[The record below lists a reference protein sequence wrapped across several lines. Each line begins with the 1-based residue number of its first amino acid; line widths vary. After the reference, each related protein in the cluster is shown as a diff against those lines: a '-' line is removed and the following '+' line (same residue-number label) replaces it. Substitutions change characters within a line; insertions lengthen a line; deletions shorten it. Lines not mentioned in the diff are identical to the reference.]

1 LPSDFAPDLV
11 HLQTALQQAVTGP
24 RPETWAKA
32 GALLAPSPMSP
43 ERRLS
48 LYARGYRARLLD
60 SLRHE
65 YPALCALMGPV
76 VFDLFADGYIETC
89 PPTSPS
95 LHLLGAEFPAWLEQT
110 RPPDVAQGDVEALPA
125 QLARLERAW
134 SGVLRAPGPEGRP
147 PPPADLLLQP
157 TGRLRL
163 PQTTVLMALD
173 FDFAPLLAAV
183 ADGDPPPTPEAR
195 PTLVAIA
202 RGNYRVRFHTLGPGR
217 FAWLEALGHDG
228 ASALEAAATA
238 ARGEDPGR
246 LLADLILWL
255 PLAIQA
261 GLVVAD

>member
-1 LPSDFAPDLV
+1 MPDLPTSNLAS
-11 HLQTALQQAVTGP
+11 LQTALHQAVTAP
-24 RPETWAKA
+24 RPETWGPA

-65 YPALCALMGPV
+65 YPALCALMGPT
-76 VFDLFADGYIETC
+76 VFDLFAEGYIATC
-89 PPTSPS
+89 PPSSPS
-95 LHLLGAEFPAWLEQT
+95 LHELGARFPAWLEETQ
-110 RPPDVAQGDVEALPA
+110 PPTDGPGADEAMPA

-134 SGVLRAPGPEGRP
+134 SGALRAQGPEGLT

-157 TGRLRL
+157 AGRLRL
-163 PQTTVLMALD
+163 PQTTVPMRLD

-183 ADGDPPPTPEAR
+183 ADGDPPPTPQPR
-195 PTLVAIA
+195 PTLVAVA
-202 RGNYRVRFHTLGPGR
+202 RGDWRVRLHTLGPGR
-217 FAWLEALGHDG
+217 FAWLQALGHDG
-228 ASALEAAATA
+228 ASAQAAAATA

-261 GLVVAD
+261 GLVIAD